1 MKKLYSLL
9 FFFSMGFFYGN
20 AQKLE
25 LPESATYHL
34 PTKSFY
40 ISNVKSKNIIR
51 QNAKG
56 TQTVFAN
63 IDAQCLGLT
72 IYKNTLYVVADDQ
85 IMGFDITS
93 KKSVFSI
100 TIDDAK
106 QLNDISTDETGTLY
120 VSDKAGNNIYKI
132 NTKEKKYSKLLK
144 PNSIKAPNGLY
155 YDKTSKVL
163 LVCNTTENSSIF
175 TVDLKDGEVISQFA
189 TNYTNFDGLAVDNL
203 GNMYV
208 TSWSKDWKKSKL
220 LQFGKMSKQPKVL
233 LSNSKG
239 MSDLDYSPA
248 LNKLIMVNS
257 FEGTIKAEN
266 PKLIK

>member
-1 MKKLYSLL
+1 MKHLYFFL
-9 FFFSMGFFYGN
+9 FTFFIGIINGN

-34 PTKSFY
+34 PTKSYY

-56 TQTVFAN
+56 TQTVFAH
-63 IDAQCLGLT
+63 IDAQCLGIT

-85 IMGFDITS
+85 IIGFDITT
-93 KKSVFSI
+93 KKQVFSI
-100 TIDDAK
+100 TIDEAK
-106 QLNDISTDETGTLY
+106 QLNDITADEKGVLY
-120 VSDKAGNNIYKI
+120 VSDKGDNNIYKI
-132 NTKEKKYSKLLK
+132 DTKEKKFSKLLK
-144 PNSIKAPNGLY
+144 QNSIKSPNGLY
-155 YDKTSKVL
+155 YDKSAKVL
-163 LVCNTTENSSIF
+163 LVCNTTDNSSIF
-175 TVDLKDGEVISQFA
+175 TVSTKDGEIISQFA

-220 LQFGKMSKQPKVL
+220 LLFGKMAKQPKVL

-239 MSDLDYSPA
+239 MSDLDFSFA

>member
-1 MKKLYSLL
+1 MKHLYFFL
-9 FFFSMGFFYGN
+9 FTFSMIFLEGN

-34 PTKSFY
+34 PTQSYY

-56 TQTVFAN
+56 VQTVFTHV
-63 IDAQCLGLT
+63 DAQCLGLT

-85 IMGFDITS
+85 VLGFDITS
-93 KKSVFSI
+93 KKQVFSI
-100 TIDDAK
+100 TLEESK
-106 QLNDISTDETGTLY
+106 QLNDITADEKGMLY
-120 VSDKAGNNIYKI
+120 VSDKGDNNIYKI
-132 NTKEKKYSKLLK
+132 DTKEKKSSKLLK
-144 PNSIKAPNGLY
+144 QNAIKAPNGLY
-155 YDKTSKVL
+155 YDKTAKVL
-163 LVCNTTENSSIF
+163 LACNTTDNSSIF
-175 TVDLKDGEVISQFA
+175 TINTNDGEIISQFA

-203 GNMYV
+203 GNLYV

-220 LQFGKMSKQPKVL
+220 LLFGKMAKQPKIL
-233 LSNSKG
+233 LSNTKG
-239 MSDLDYSPA
+239 MSDLDFSVV

-257 FEGTIKAEN
+257 FEGTINAVN